1 MVDLFHVDPDD
12 LLLDTFRLGRAVYR
26 TGFRPKH
33 AISIWRGGTPIGL
46 GVDAYF
52 RLQGV
57 HFHHTSVATSSYKG
71 IGLQSD
77 VVVKGLEHV
86 IQSVCPEDGLLIIDD
101 VYETGRTIEK
111 IVKTLRE
118 RARRNAPRD
127 IRVATVHRKD
137 RPHIYDELPVI
148 ALATLPETTW
158 IDYPHELADLV
169 GPDDPQEARLQAKD
183 GVIPALYEILRTSLV
198 ADVPQRELAAPSGAP
213 YTYLSARDLLLDA
226 FRLGANIV
234 RSGYRPDF
242 LVAIWPGGVQ
252 PGLGIHEMFKYVARR
267 RGEPEPHID
276 HVPINTTRTH
286 LSYRHDI
293 IGLDYLIERVEY
305 DHQLLIVDT
314 TFRSGR
320 HVSDV
325 VHALKE
331 GLRRNLDLKKIKIA
345 TIYWNPDDKSTW
357 TVRPFKLE
365 PDYYLARIDH
375 ALVYPHAV
383 HRLRDPRTELKT
395 LNPRLARILYEDGE

>member
-1 MVDLFHVDPDD
+1 MVDLLHVDPDD
-12 LLLDTFRLGRAVYR
+12 LLLDTFRLGRKVFQ

-52 RLQGV
+52 RFQGLRY
-57 HFHHTSVATSSYKG
+57 HHTSVATSSYKG
-71 IGLQSD
+71 IGQQSD

-101 VYETGRTIEK
+101 VYESGRTIET
-111 IVKTLRE
+111 IVRVLRE

-127 IRVATVHRKD
+127 IRVATVHRKE
-137 RPHIYDELPVI
+137 RAHVYTELPVI
-148 ALATLPETTW
+148 ALHDLPETTW

-169 GPDDPQEARLQAKD
+169 GPDDPDEERLREKAA
-183 GVIPALYEILRTSLV
+183 VIPDLHDILRATSGFPQQTIERG
-198 ADVPQRELAAPSGAP
+198 VPYVYLTARE
-213 YTYLSARDLLLDA
+213 LLLDSL
-226 FRLGANIV
+226 RLGVNIV

-242 LVAIWPGGVQ
+242 LVAIWPGGVL
-252 PGLGIHEMFKYVARR
+252 PGLCIHEVFKYFARR
-267 RGEPEPHID
+267 RGENEPRID
-276 HVPINTTRTH
+276 HVPINTTQTH

-293 IGLDYLIERVEY
+293 IGLDYLIERVSS
-305 DHQLLIVDT
+305 DHQILIVDT

-325 VHALKE
+325 VNALKE
-331 GLRRNLDLKKIKIA
+331 GLRRNLDLNKIKIA
-345 TIYWNPDDKSTW
+345 SVYWNPDDKSTW

-365 PDYYLARIDH
+365 PDFYLNRVDH

-383 HRLRDPRTELKT
+383 YRLRDPRAELAT
-395 LNPRLARILYEDGE
+395 LNPELGRILFG